1 MLVYPL
7 GMNVSSRSLRFV
19 TDALRT
25 HRQATRTRWRV
36 LSSGRQALM
45 VLAHLRKGET
55 YRDLAT
61 GFGVGTT
68 TAYRY
73 LREALN
79 VLAALAPSLE
89 QAMRVAAVKA
99 FVILDGTLLRIDR
112 VAMAS
117 GRDRPYYSG
126 KHKSHGVNVQVIAD
140 PAGRL
145 IWASPALPGARHD
158 AGAAREHA
166 IPEALADAGV
176 TAFADTAYCGLSPLG
191 GPGVRAPHRR
201 SRYDRGTGKFARREL
216 SAGQKTVNRAH
227 SALRAPGERANAELK
242 NWRILRKIRSSPA
255 HATLLV
261 DAVQTVIINTEAM

>member
-1 MLVYPL
+1 MLVYPAA
-7 GMNVSSRSLRFV
+7 MNVSTRALRFV
-19 TDALRT
+19 GDALRGHQRRT
-25 HRQATRTRWRV
+25 GTRWCR
-36 LSSGRQALM
+36 LSPGRQALM

-55 YRDLAT
+55 YRDLAA

-73 LREALN
+73 LREALQ

-89 QAMRVAAVKA
+89 QAMPVAAAKA
-99 FVILDGTLLRIDR
+99 YVTLDGTLLRIDR

-117 GRDRPYYSG
+117 GRDRAYYSG
-126 KHKSHGVNVQVIAD
+126 KAKAHGVNVQVIAD

-166 IPEALADAGV
+166 IPEALAVAGV
-176 TAFADTAYCGLSPLG
+176 TAFADTAYHGL
-191 GPGVRAPHRR
+191 GPAVRSPHRR
-201 SRYDRGTGKFARREL
+201 SRYDRGTGKFTRREL
-216 SAGQKTVNRAH
+216 SDGQKAANRAH
-227 SALRAPGERANAELK
+227 SALRGPGERANAELK
-242 NWRILRKIRSSPA
+242 NWCILRKIRSSPA

-261 DAVQTVIINTEAM
+261 NAVQTLVIAEAM

>member
-1 MLVYPL
+1 VLVYPAA
-7 GMNVSSRSLRFV
+7 MTVSTRALRFV
-19 TDALRT
+19 TDALRA
-25 HRQATRTRWRV
+25 HRCTTRTRWRV

-55 YRDLAT
+55 YRDLAA

-73 LREALN
+73 LREALS

-89 QAMRVAAVKA
+89 QAMAAAAAKA
-99 FVILDGTLLRIDR
+99 YVILDGTLLRIDR

-117 GRDRPYYSG
+117 GRDRAYYSG
-126 KHKSHGVNVQVIAD
+126 KHKAHGLNVQVISD

-158 AGAAREHA
+158 AGAARDHA
-166 IPEALADAGV
+166 IPEALAAAGV
-176 TAFADTAYCGLSPLG
+176 TAVADTAYHGL

-201 SRYDRGTGKFARREL
+201 SHYDHATTRFVRREL
-216 SAGQKTVNRAH
+216 SAGQQAVNHAH

-261 DAVQTVIINTEAM
+261 DAIQTLIIKAEAV

>member
-1 MLVYPL
+1 MLVYPS

-19 TDALRT
+19 SDALRE
-25 HRQATRTRWRV
+25 HRRTTRTRWRV

-55 YRDLAT
+55 YRDLAA

-73 LREALN
+73 LREALQ

-89 QAMRVAAVKA
+89 QAMPVAAAKA
-99 FVILDGTLLRIDR
+99 YVTLDGTLLRVDR

-117 GRDRPYYSG
+117 GRDRAYYSG
-126 KHKSHGVNVQVIAD
+126 KAKAHGVNVQVIAD

-166 IPEALADAGV
+166 IPEALAVAGV
-176 TAFADTAYCGLSPLG
+176 TAFADTAYHGL
-191 GPGVRAPHRR
+191 GPAVRSPHRR
-201 SRYDRGTGKFARREL
+201 SRYDRGTGKFTRREL
-216 SAGQKTVNRAH
+216 SDGQKAANRAH
-227 SALRAPGERANAELK
+227 SALRGPGERANAELK

-261 DAVQTVIINTEAM
+261 NAVQTLVIAEAM

>member
-1 MLVYPL
+1 VLVYPS
-7 GMNVSSRSLRFV
+7 GMTVSTRTLRFV
-19 TDALRT
+19 SDALRA
-25 HRQATRTRWRV
+25 HRRSTRTRWRV

-55 YRDLAT
+55 YRDLAV

-73 LREALN
+73 LREALQ
-79 VLAALAPSLE
+79 VLAGLAPSLG
-89 QAMRVAAVKA
+89 QAMQAAAAKA
-99 FVILDGTLLRIDR
+99 YVILDGTLLRIDR

-117 GRDRPYYSG
+117 GRDRTYYSG
-126 KHKSHGVNVQVIAD
+126 KAKAHGVNVQVISD

-158 AGAAREHA
+158 AGAAQEHT
-166 IPEALADAGV
+166 IPEALTAAGV
-176 TAFADTAYCGLSPLG
+176 TAIADTAYHGLG
-191 GPGVRAPHRR
+191 VGVRAPHRR
-201 SRYDRGTGKFARREL
+201 SRYNRATRKFVRREL
-216 SAGQKTVNRAH
+216 STGQKAVNRAH

-255 HATLLV
+255 HASILV
-261 DAVQTVIINTEAM
+261 TAVQALIINTETA